1 MDNSA
6 ILKAGASHAE
16 WDLAIARLV
25 ASGYE
30 SSSAE
35 AWLSARFWAL
45 TRVSDSLY
53 SSLTTNIINHGLFG
67 EVQLFC
73 ENWRNENALIMIKF
87 VPSRHWV
94 HLLSPAGLRLR
105 DIDSY
110 PYHISVCYVRDV
122 WAAWHEKHPMIKLL
136 EAKYGILKTVV
147 IPVESFGSGAT
158 ANLGDGEL
166 RRDLLP
172 LWQTGGYSYKT
183 GLHISF

>member
-16 WDLAIARLV
+16 WDLAIAMLV
-25 ASGYE
+25 AKGYE

-35 AWLSARFWAL
+35 EWLSARFWAL

-53 SSLTTNIINHGLFG
+53 SSLTTNIINHELFG

-94 HLLSPAGLRLR
+94 HLLSPEGLRLR
-105 DIDSY
+105 DLDAY
-110 PYHISVCYVRDV
+110 PYHISVCYVRDI